1 MLILKGLIVINL
13 GWVAYQDLKSRA
25 VYWFL
30 IPLLIVLLGVLHY
43 SNVLQIHFLNAIMM
57 NVGIIFA
64 IISILYLYAI
74 LKIKKSF
81 FKEVFGIGDA
91 LFFLALAAAFP
102 TFTFIVIFVF
112 SLFFSLFLW
121 LTFKN
126 KSAHNTI
133 PLAGYM
139 ALFLI
144 LVFITN
150 WLTNATNLYLI

>member
-1 MLILKGLIVINL
+1 MFIFKALIILNL
-13 GWVAYQDLKSRA
+13 GWIVYQDLKSRA

-30 IPLLIVLLGVLHY
+30 IPSLIVQLGYLHY
-43 SNVLQIHFLNAIMM
+43 TNVLQTNFLSAIII
-57 NVGIIFA
+57 NIGIIFA

-74 LKIKKSF
+74 LKIKKPF
-81 FKEVFGIGDA
+81 FKEVFGLGDM
-91 LFFLALAAAFP
+91 LFFLALAIAFP
-102 TFTFIVIFVF
+102 TITFIVVFVF

-126 KSAHNTI
+126 KSKYHTL

-144 LVFITN
+144 LILIGN
-150 WLTNATNLYLI
+150 WLTNAANLYLI